1 MKKLLFRSFLF
12 LILLSSHG
20 SAAVDQETVNF
31 CMEWHGLTKIPVS
44 ARIPSLQEKGFN
56 DESAEI
62 LSRFMTLAYPTN
74 IEVIANYLCDS
85 NSPFEGLRNFH
96 SSETDKQAI
105 GSAIKAI
112 LVYQGPIYIYAYGVL
127 KGFPENK
134 LKPLVKNILEG
145 TNARFQTEIM
155 QNVIPPINME
165 LFGNIFAER
174 DSITQTFP
182 TLLGN
187 ILKDC
192 CNAQIGTVGTMND
205 LSFEEFSSY
214 VFWKVIFD
222 TCDANTVLRIE
233 SENFIFVRF

>member
-20 SAAVDQETVNF
+20 SAAADEEAVNF
-31 CMEWHGLTKIPVS
+31 CMEWHDLTKLSIS
-44 ARIPSLQEKGFN
+44 ERIPSLQEKGFN

-127 KGFPENK
+127 KGFSENK
-134 LKPLVKNILEG
+134 LELLVNSMLMN
-145 TNARFQTEIM
+145 TNARFQAVTESHAIS
-155 QNVIPPINME
+155 PINIE
-165 LFGNIFAER
+165 LLKNIFSSK

-192 CNAQIGTVGTMND
+192 CNAQISTGIMD
-205 LSFEEFSSY
+205 DSSLQEISNY
-214 VFWKVIFD
+214 RFWKVIFD
-222 TCDANTVLRIE
+222 TCDANTVLKAVSGE
-233 SENFIFVRF
+233 FQFIRF